1 MEEEIDKATFISTAW
16 PMMKPFIMKLQE
28 SLKPA
33 EVDEGAQ
40 QEEAV
45 PDVICPLFYCPF

>member
-1 MEEEIDKATFISTAW
+1 MEEEIDKTTFISTAW
-16 PMMKPFIMKLQE
+16 PMMKPFIMKQQE
-28 SLKPA
+28 LSKPA

-45 PDVICPLFYCPF
+45 PDVMSTFLSKSL